1 MTSFQNAGF
10 ATIKSIISGD
20 SVILRGKATNG
31 PPPELILSLS
41 NINAPR
47 LGNKSVEE
55 EAFAYESREYL
66 RNLLV
71 GKQVKYKLEY
81 ASPNRQFGGLEVQ
94 HPIDGETDIARILAK
109 NGMVRVKQADGKRIP
124 SEEQEYL
131 LGLEEHAKAKRL
143 GLWSDEPYTQRQ
155 IAYNFESDPRQLLE
169 KYRNVPVDAIVEQVR
184 DGSTLRVVAILDSVH
199 QYLTVQISGIKAPV
213 YRKDIPGV
221 PDLIEPL
228 AEEAKYFTEVRLL
241 QRSVKILLE
250 SVSGQGQ
257 GLAFYGTILH
267 PAGNIAELLLSEG
280 YAKILDWNLASVTN
294 PEKYKDCESAAKA
307 KQLRLWKGFV
317 KTATNASNFQATV
330 TKIIGPDL
338 ILVEVNGKERKI
350 GFSSIRGPKRQKNE
364 QDFDIGYYLDAIEY
378 LRARLVGQKV
388 TVKIDY
394 VKPAEGEYEKRD
406 CATVLKGEVNIAEML
421 VTRGYASVIK
431 HKKDDHNRSSAYDKL
446 LEAEE
451 KAIASTKG
459 IHSTKDLPV
468 HRIIDASENATKA
481 KNYLAQLQRGGKLK
495 CVVEYVASGSRFRIL
510 VPPQNLRL
518 TLVLSGIR
526 TPKAGKGENQ
536 KSEPY
541 GNEAA
546 AFANSK
552 LFQRDVEASIEG
564 VDKVGGFIGTLF
576 VPVHHGPSSNYAQL
590 ILEQGL
596 ATVHEYSASQSPHAN
611 QLIDAES
618 AAKTA
623 RKNLWTDYDPASEV
637 AEEVSTLQVAEA
649 KITEVLVTEVSS
661 NGNFFVQISGP
672 ELKKLEKLMADF
684 SQYHSGAGQQL
695 IAPFTPKVGE
705 YCSAQFTADKQWYRA
720 RVRKINGANSYN
732 IWYIDYGN
740 SETVPGSRLRPLPTQ
755 FSVTS
760 LKPQAVEAQL
770 AYIDF
775 PTDESDY
782 LQDAVSEF
790 CSIISGQTLYA
801 KLIGVNNTTNGVV
814 QSVLLYVKKP
824 AGAKIIS
831 VNQQLIESS
840 LAYVSKVHSK
850 RYLRE
855 QREKLKNK
863 AALLSK
869 APPTDLEMLMDA
881 QEVAKKSRANIWRY
895 GDFTEDDD

>member
-1 MTSFQNAGF
+1 MSAFPNVGF
-10 ATIKSIISGD
+10 ASIKSIISGD
-20 SVILRGKATNG
+20 SVILRGKPTNG

-41 NINAPR
+41 NVNAPR
-47 LGNKSVEE
+47 LGNKS
-55 EAFAYESREYL
+55 AFAYDSREYL

-71 GKQVKYKLEY
+71 GKQVRYKLEY
-81 ASPNRQFGGLEVQ
+81 ASPNRQFGSLEVQ
-94 HPIDGETDIARILAK
+94 HPIDGETDIARLLAK
-109 NGMVRVKQADGKRIP
+109 NGFVKVKQADGKRIP
-124 SEEQEYL
+124 TEEQEYL
-131 LGLEEHAKAKRL
+131 LGLEEHAKSKRL
-143 GLWSDEPYTQRQ
+143 GIWSDEPYTLRQ
-155 IAYNFESDPRQLLE
+155 IAYSFESDPRQFLE
-169 KYRNVPVDAIVEQVR
+169 KYKNVPVDAIVEQVR
-184 DGSTLRVVAILDSVH
+184 DGSTLRVVAIIGSVH
-199 QYLTVQISGIKAPV
+199 QFLTVQISGIKAPV

-228 AEEAKYFTEVRLL
+228 SEEAKYFTEARLL
-241 QRSVKILLE
+241 QRSIKILFE

-257 GLAFYGTILH
+257 GLAFFGSISH
-267 PAGNIAELLLSEG
+267 PAGNIAELLLAEG

-294 PEKYKDCESAAKA
+294 PEKYKSCEAAAKA

-317 KTATNASNFQATV
+317 KTATNASNFQAVV

-338 ILVEVNGKERKI
+338 INVEVGGKERKI

-364 QDFDIGYYLDAIEY
+364 QDFDIGYYVDAVEY
-378 LRARLVGQKV
+378 LRARLIGQKV

-394 VKPAEGEYEKRD
+394 TKPAEGEYEKRD
-406 CATVLKGEVNIAEML
+406 CASVLKGEVNIAEML

-451 KAIASTKG
+451 KATSANKG
-459 IHSTKDLPV
+459 IHSTKEAPV
-468 HRIIDASENATKA
+468 HRTIDASENATKA

-495 CVVEYVASGSRFRIL
+495 CVVEYVASGSRFRVY

-526 TPKAGKGENQ
+526 TPKAGKTEAQ
-536 KSEPY
+536 KAEPY

-546 AFANSK
+546 SFANGK
-552 LFQRDVEASIEG
+552 LFQRDVEVSIEG
-564 VDKVGGFIGTLF
+564 VDKVGGFIGTVF
-576 VPVHHGPSSNYAQL
+576 VPVHHGQPTNYAQL

-596 ATVHEYSASQSPHAN
+596 ATIHEYSASQSPFAN
-611 QLIDAES
+611 QLMDAETS
-618 AAKTA
+618 AKAA
-623 RKNLWTDYDPASEV
+623 RKNIWTNYDPADKV
-637 AEEVSTLQVAEA
+637 VEEIASVQVTEA

-661 NGNFFVQISGP
+661 NGNFFVQVSGP
-672 ELKKLEKLMADF
+672 ELKKLENLMTEFA
-684 SQYHSGAGQQL
+684 QYHSGAGQQL
-695 IAPFTPKVGE
+695 IAPFTPKIGE

-732 IWYIDYGN
+732 IWYVDYGN
-740 SETVPGSRLRPLPTQ
+740 SETVPGSRLRPLPSQ
-755 FSVTS
+755 FSVTT
-760 LKPQAVEAQL
+760 LKPQAVETQL
-770 AYIDF
+770 AYLDF

-782 LQDAVSEF
+782 LQDATSEF
-790 CSIISGQTLYA
+790 CSIISGQTIYA
-801 KLIGVNNTTNGVV
+801 KLLGVNNTLNGPV

-824 AGAKIIS
+824 AGSKIIS

-863 AALLSK
+863 AALLTKS
-869 APPTDLEMLMDA
+869 APTDLELLMDA
-881 QEVAKKSRANIWRY
+881 QELAKKSRHNIWRY